1 VLPPADYQY
10 YEGSSGSRDGSNLE
24 EFHLNLP
31 YEEIKVMVE
40 TELDGSQKW
49 KGGRD

>member
-1 VLPPADYQY
+1 MLPPADYQY

-31 YEEIKVMVE
+31 YEEIKV
-40 TELDGSQKW
+40 S
-49 KGGRD
+49 